1 MVATVKLSILIKQL
15 NNSLVALGDVEVE
28 IQRSLDGNSYRNA
41 EKISGVSNDGD
52 KVQILSDRSSGLGG
66 F

>member
-1 MVATVKLSILIKQL
+1 MVTVKLSILIGQL
-15 NNSLVALGDVEVE
+15 NLLLVALGNVDVE
-28 IQRSLDGNSYRNA
+28 IQRSLDGKSYRNT
-41 EKISGVSNDGD
+41 EKISGVANDGD